1 MSCRQ
6 VLFQHT
12 ARCVQNLKSMP
23 PLDTT
28 NKMLAGMQ
36 EIERA
41 TTTGVRERSMP
52 ISTAVFS
59 WNHGEGALAG
69 LPDPVP
75 MNVRVGP
82 REVSAHWP
90 KACLHAPWDRIE
102 WFDVRGEI
110 ERIVDALAPM

>member
-1 MSCRQ
+1 MS
-6 VLFQHT
+6 
-12 ARCVQNLKSMP
+12 

-28 NKMLAGMQ
+28 SKTLAGMQ

-41 TTTGVRERSMP
+41 ITRRVLERSMP
-52 ISTAVFS
+52 FTAAVFS
-59 WNHGEGALAG
+59 WNRGEGALAG

-75 MNVRVGP
+75 MHVRVGP

-110 ERIVDALAPM
+110 ERIVEALAPL